1 MVNFLVR
8 VAVLDRDKCKP
19 DECGKVC
26 QRFCP
31 MVRTKIYAIKFEE
44 GEDKPIIV
52 EALCSGCGICIKK
65 CPFNALF
72 IVNLPEEL
80 EEECSHRYGENAFK
94 LYRLPIP
101 LPGRVTGL
109 VGKNG
114 TGKTTA
120 LKILSGEIKPNLG
133 RFNNPPNW
141 DEIIQHFKGSPLQ
154 EYFLRLKD
162 GKVKVIHKPQHIE
175 KIPKLVKDKVKI
187 ILKRFNERGKL
198 DAAVEDLELKEVLN
212 REVKV
217 LSGGELQ
224 RLAIAVA
231 FCREAEVYIF
241 DEPSS
246 YLDVKQRLNAAKI
259 IRSLAEEGKTVIVAE
274 HDIAMLD
281 YLSDQ
286 VCIIYGKP
294 GVYGIVS
301 HPHGVRVGINI
312 YLEGFLPDDNV
323 RFRDEPIHFHIKP
336 PTSTWVGVQPLFS
349 WSKLKKAFK
358 DFTLEVEEGVI
369 YKGEVI
375 GVLGSNGIGKTTFIR
390 ILSGEIKPDAGEV
403 YVPVE
408 ESISYKPQYVSLN
421 LELTVEEMLRK
432 AAEEDFDKQSY
443 QTEIIEPLELKKI
456 FDRKAEELSG
466 GEIQKVAVALCLSRK
481 AQLYLLDEPS
491 AFLDVDE
498 RLNVAKIIRRR
509 VEDLGAAA
517 IVVEHDVSVQDFIAD
532 KLMHF
537 SGKPGKYGYASK
549 PLNLRDGM
557 NSFLKEVGVTFRR
570 DPSTGRPRVN
580 KENSKM
586 DRYQKEI
593 GEYYYVP
600 TS

>member
-1 MVNFLVR
+1 MVR
-8 VAVLDRDKCKP
+8 VAVLDKDKCKP

-31 MVRTKIYAIKFEE
+31 MVRTKIYAVKFED
-44 GEDKPIIV
+44 EDGKPSIV
-52 EALCSGCGICIKK
+52 EVLCSGCGICVKK
-65 CPFNALF
+65 CPFKALS

-101 LPGRVTGL
+101 LPGKVTGL

-120 LKILSGEIKPNLG
+120 LKILSGEVKPNLG
-133 RFNNPPNW
+133 KLNTPPSW
-141 DEIIQHFKGSPLQ
+141 DDVIQHFKGSPLQ
-154 EYFLRLKD
+154 EYFSRLKD
-162 GKVKVIHKPQHIE
+162 GKVKVVHKPQHIE
-175 KIPKLVKDKVKI
+175 KIPKIVKDEVKDV
-187 ILKRFNERGKL
+187 LKRFDERGKL
-198 DAAVEDLELKEVLN
+198 DHVVDKLELEEVLN
-212 REVKV
+212 RKVEV
-217 LSGGELQ
+217 LSGGEVQ

-231 FCREAEVYIF
+231 FCREADVYIF

-246 YLDVKQRLNAAKI
+246 YLDVKQRLNAAKL
-259 IRSLAEEGKTVIVAE
+259 IRSLAGEGKTVVVAE

-301 HPHGVRVGINI
+301 HPHGVRVGINV
-312 YLEGFLPDDNV
+312 YLEGFLVDDNV
-323 RFRDEPIHFHIKP
+323 RFRDEPIRFHVKP

-349 WSKLKKAFK
+349 WTWLKKSFK

-375 GVLGSNGIGKTTFIR
+375 GVLGPNGIGKTTFIR
-390 ILSGEIKPDAGEV
+390 ILSGEIKPDVGEV
-403 YVPVE
+403 YVPSGEYV
-408 ESISYKPQYVSLN
+408 SYKPQYVSLN
-421 LELTVEEMLRK
+421 PELTVEEMLKK
-432 AAEEDFDKQSY
+432 AAGEEFNTSLY
-443 QTEIIEPLELKKI
+443 WSEIVSPLELEKI
-456 FDRKAEELSG
+456 FNRKADELSG
-466 GEIQKVAVALCLSRK
+466 GEIQKVAVALCLSGK
-481 AQLYLLDEPS
+481 FQLYLLDEPS
-491 AFLDVDE
+491 AFLDVEE
-498 RLNVAKIIRRR
+498 RLSIAKIIRKR

-532 KLMHF
+532 KLICF
-537 SGKPGKYGYASK
+537 SGKPGKHGCASK
-549 PLNLRDGM
+549 PLSLRDGM
-557 NSFLKEVGVTFRR
+557 NSFLKDVGVTFRR

-580 KENSKM
+580 KEGSKM

-593 GEYYYVP
+593 EEYYYVSP
-600 TS
+600 

>member
-1 MVNFLVR
+1 MVR

-31 MVRTKIYAIKFEE
+31 MVRTKIYAIKFEGDE
-44 GEDKPIIV
+44 GKPIIV
-52 EALCSGCGICIKK
+52 EALCSGCGICVKK
-65 CPFNALF
+65 CPFKALS

-101 LPGRVTGL
+101 LPGKVTGL
-109 VGKNG
+109 IGKNG

-120 LKILSGEIKPNLG
+120 LRILSGEIKPNLG
-133 RFNNPPNW
+133 RFDNQPSW
-141 DEIIQHFKGSPLQ
+141 DEVIQHFKGSPLQ
-154 EYFLRLKD
+154 EYFLKLKN

-175 KIPKLVKDKVKI
+175 KIPKLVKDEVGNL
-187 ILKRFNERGKL
+187 LKRFDERGKF
-198 DAAVEDLELKEVLN
+198 DYVVDGLELNEILDRK
-212 REVKV
+212 VKV
-217 LSGGELQ
+217 LSGGEVQ

-246 YLDVKQRLNAAKI
+246 YLDVKQRLNAAKL

-286 VCIIYGKP
+286 VCIIYGEP

-312 YLEGFLPDDNV
+312 YLEGFLADDNV
-323 RFRDEPIHFHIKP
+323 RFRDEPIRFHVKP
-336 PTSTWVGVQPLFS
+336 PTSTWVGIQPLFS
-349 WSKLKKAFK
+349 WTKLKKSFK
-358 DFTLEVEEGVI
+358 GFTLEVEEGVI

-375 GVLGSNGIGKTTFIR
+375 GVLGPNGIGKTTFVR

-408 ESISYKPQYVSLN
+408 ESISYKPQYVSLDP
-421 LELTVEEMLRK
+421 ELTVEEMLRK
-432 AAEEDFDKQSY
+432 AAGEDFNTQSY
-443 QTEIIEPLELKKI
+443 RSEIVNPLELEKI
-456 FDRKAEELSG
+456 FDRRAEELSG
-466 GEIQKVAVALCLSRK
+466 GEIQKVAIALCLSKK

-498 RLNVAKIIRRR
+498 RLNVAKIIRKR
-509 VEDLGAAA
+509 VEDAGATA

-537 SGKPGKYGYASK
+537 SGKPGKHGYASK
-549 PLNLRDGM
+549 PLSLRDGM
-557 NSFLKEVGVTFRR
+557 NSFLKEIGVTFRR

-593 GEYYYVP
+593 GEYYYIPVG
-600 TS
+600 